1 LGLRRRRW
9 GELTE
14 PLCYAIGQRESGNG
28 SGKDEGGEPKEGDE
42 VLHGAGFRCYL
53 CGENLNRF
61 TVCFSREAMTLELK
75 AAREEV
81 VEGEESTE
89 QRALW
94 HSMNWILI
102 AYSVKFTTRPTIK

>member
-1 LGLRRRRW
+1 LG
-9 GELTE
+9 GLTE

-28 SGKDEGGEPKEGDE
+28 SGKDEGGEPEEGDE
-42 VLHGAGFRCYL
+42 VPHGVDFRCYL

-61 TVCFSREAMTLELK
+61 AVCFFREAMTLELK

-89 QRALW
+89 QTDL
-94 HSMNWILI
+94 
-102 AYSVKFTTRPTIK
+102 